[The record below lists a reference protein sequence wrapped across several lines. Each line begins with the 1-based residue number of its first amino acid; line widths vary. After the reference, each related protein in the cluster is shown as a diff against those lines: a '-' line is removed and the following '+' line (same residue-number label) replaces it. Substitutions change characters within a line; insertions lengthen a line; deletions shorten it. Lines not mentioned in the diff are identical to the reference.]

1 MNWAKWGFF
10 ASAIGNGILIIE
22 NLINLV
28 FK

>member
-10 ASAIGNGILIIE
+10 ASAIGNGILVIE
-22 NLINLV
+22 NLINIL